1 MICGTNNQ
9 TIQLGSVV
17 FRPTSLYR
25 RMHAHKGDVS
35 EGTKFKLEAEKNILG
50 VKVLFYANGLRQ
62 VKGVPLD
69 DEEAYN
75 SEVLRFAHASILTSS
90 PVGDK
95 AKCYVD
101 ASKNPVEVWLYGM
114 RAETYIKGAK
124 QCIANG
130 ADPGYFLDQSL
141 QNIMEPK

>member
-1 MICGTNNQ
+1 MRI
-9 TIQLGSVV
+9 
-17 FRPTSLYR
+17 
-25 RMHAHKGDVS
+25 
-35 EGTKFKLEAEKNILG
+35 
-50 VKVLFYANGLRQ
+50 

-69 DEEAYN
+69 DEESHD
-75 SEVLRFAHASILTSS
+75 SEILRFAHASILIAS

-101 ASKNPVEVWLYGM
+101 ASKNPVEIWIYGM
-114 RAETYIKGAK
+114 PAEKYLAGAE